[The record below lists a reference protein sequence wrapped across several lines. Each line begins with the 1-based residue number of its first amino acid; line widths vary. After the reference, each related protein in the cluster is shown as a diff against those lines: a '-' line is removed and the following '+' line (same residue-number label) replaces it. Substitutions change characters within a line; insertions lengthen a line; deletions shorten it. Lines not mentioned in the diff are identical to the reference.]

1 MSSQAWSRGFR
12 AVAVL
17 LLTLSSTLG
26 LAVPRT
32 FVASTGFDTNPCSV
46 VAPCRTFSAA
56 IAVTDAKGEVI
67 VLDSAGYGP
76 VTITK
81 SVSIIAPAGV
91 YAGISASTGNA
102 ITITA
107 GAGDVVTLRGL
118 KLNNILTAS
127 HGIQVNSVGELHV
140 GGTEI
145 AGFGARGIDF
155 AASGR
160 LFLNDSTAR
169 NNGEAGVH
177 VQAGVGS
184 MAFVAIDRSRFVNNG
199 FNGVVIATNAQG
211 AITNSVA
218 EYNGSVGFLVDAG
231 GRASISDCRISAQV
245 NPGVEQWAILVRG
258 AGSEATV
265 SRCDAVGSF
274 YGIAAEG
281 IGARLT
287 ATDTTVHHSSFG
299 FLAHCGGRA
308 VVERC
313 AATASGQTGYL
324 SWDNFCVPTPP
335 AGAESRMYVS
345 NSVTAHGASCDFR
358 AEGGTALMFSR
369 DNNTAVE
376 NASACIVTDFT
387 PR

>member
-1 MSSQAWSRGFR
+1 MLLAAVTGSAY
-12 AVAVL
+12 AVA
-17 LLTLSSTLG
+17 
-26 LAVPRT
+26 PQRT
-32 FVASTGFDTNPCSV
+32 FVASTGNDANPCSLTL
-46 VAPCRTFSAA
+46 PCRGFTAAVSAVA
-56 IAVTDAKGEVI
+56 AGGEVI

-102 ITITA
+102 ITIAAAAT
-107 GAGDVVTLRGL
+107 DVVALRGL

-127 HGIQVNSVGELHV
+127 NGIQVNSVGELHV

-145 AGFGARGIDF
+145 AGFGARGVDF
-155 AASGR
+155 ATGGR

-177 VQAGVGS
+177 VQAGVGGL
-184 MAFVAIDRSRFVNNG
+184 ALVAIDRSRFENNG
-199 FNGVVIATNAQG
+199 SNGAVIATNAQG
-211 AITNSVA
+211 AITNSTA
-218 EYNGSVGFLVDAG
+218 EHNGSVGFLVDAG

-245 NPGVEQWAILVRG
+245 NPGFEQYAILVRG

-274 YGIAAEG
+274 YGIVAEG

-287 ATDTTVHHSSFG
+287 AADTTVHHSSFG

-308 VVERC
+308 VLERC
-313 AATASGQTGYL
+313 AATASGQSGYL
-324 SWDNFCVPTPP
+324 SWDNFCASTPP
-335 AGAESRMYVS
+335 AGSESRMYVS
-345 NSVTAHGASCDFR
+345 NSVVAHGASCDFR

-369 DNNTAVE
+369 GNNTPAE
-376 NASACIVTDFT
+376 NASTCTVTSFN